1 MENKKIDLS
10 NMSISELNEYAIA
23 SKNICDDLVN
33 NANINS
39 TDQYGNKIYDNNT
52 MAELNKFKHINYLI
66 NNAIKNKL
74 LKIIKIN
81 E

>member
-1 MENKKIDLS
+1 MENEKIDLS
-10 NMSISELNEYAIA
+10 NMSISELNEYSIA
-23 SKNICDDLVN
+23 SQNICDYLAN

-39 TDQYGNKIYDNNT
+39 TDQYGNKIYDNDT

-66 NNAIKNKL
+66 NRSIKNKL
-74 LKIIKIN
+74 LTII